1 MSLQGTLSIQKLM
14 IFRRFQVDAK
24 EIKCLLEWWKKHES
38 MFPIVGFFL
47 ETNIRDYRVPN

>member
-1 MSLQGTLSIQKLM
+1 
-14 IFRRFQVDAK
+14 VDAK

>member
-47 ETNIRDYRVPN
+47 ETNIRDYRVSN